1 MAEIK
6 SNKKEKTFK
15 DVLGNI
21 GKLGDEVF
29 LMGSGQH
36 GKPEKRIV
44 IAITEK
50 MVYMVTPKAFSSKN
64 STHQFEP
71 DSYLNGYEKRYH
83 NNVVI
88 NGKIGKFGVGR
99 HLWDEVKY
107 IVRIRE
113 LEAKGAQ

>member
-1 MAEIK
+1 MA
-6 SNKKEKTFK
+6 KEKSFK

-21 GKLGDEVF
+21 GKLGEEVF
-29 LMGSGQH
+29 LMGSGQN

-50 MVYMVTPKAFSSKN
+50 MVYMVTPKAFASKN
-64 STHQFEP
+64 SKTQFEP
-71 DSYLNGYEKRYH
+71 DAYLNGFEKRYH

-107 IVRIRE
+107 IRRIQE
-113 LEAKGAQ
+113 LESK